1 MTNSSRQN
9 WAVARTRILTRM
21 AEQRLSVADL
31 ARASGL
37 SDKHLRTLLNDNGA
51 NVAVPRPQTL
61 WALCDAMRWTPDSL
75 DRILD
80 GGEPLEAAD
89 DTGEVTRLELIDG
102 RLQEIEAMATTALGQ
117 MRNQQEELSKF
128 WKILRQVQG
137 DLRAVESALGE
148 LRQARRPG
156 DAGPS

>member
-9 WAVARTRILTRM
+9 WAVARTQILTRM
-21 AEQRLSVADL
+21 AEQRQSVADL

-37 SDKHLRTLLNDNGA
+37 SDKHLRTLLNDNGGD
-51 NVAVPRPQTL
+51 VAVPRPQTL
-61 WALCDAMRWTPDSL
+61 WALCDALHWTPDSL
-75 DRILD
+75 ERILA
-80 GGEPLEAAD
+80 GGEPVDAAD
-89 DTGEVTRLELIDG
+89 ESGEVTRLQQIDG
-102 RLQEIEAMATTALGQ
+102 RLQEIEAIATTGLQQ
-117 MRNQQEELSKF
+117 MKNQQEELSKF

-137 DLRAVESALGE
+137 DLRAVQSELGE